1 MDNPLYL
8 KHSTP
13 TGEDPLV
20 VEHTFDKPNT
30 RRGHHSPD
38 DWPAGLSNP
47 ARRALAA
54 AGCGKLEDV
63 TRFSAAEV
71 AGMHGM
77 GPKGMRILREALAA
91 RGLAFAGEANDQGE
105 KR

>member
-1 MDNPLYL
+1 MSADP
-8 KHSTP
+8 KQAHSS
-13 TGEDPLV
+13 L
-20 VEHTFDKPNT
+20 
-30 RRGHHSPD
+30 D

-54 AGCGKLEDV
+54 AGCGKLVDV

-71 AGMHGM
+71 AGLHGM
-77 GPKGMRILREALAA
+77 GPKGIRILREALAA
-91 RGLAFAGEANDQGE
+91 RGLSFAGEANDQGE